1 LVAAGGLGDVPAR
14 ARAWACDA
22 GVVDGESGGWHG
34 LPNSPLASLMA
45 GAPADVAAMNSEI
58 ARQVAA
64 GSSSCGK

>member
-1 LVAAGGLGDVPAR
+1 MAAGGLGDVPAR

-22 GVVDGESGGWHG
+22 GVVDDESGGWHG

-45 GAPADVAAMNSEI
+45 GAPADVAAMNLEI

-64 GSSSCGK
+64 GFPRAGK